1 MRGSLSVLGNV
12 PYSSKMCRIP
22 RQLQWVDKYGGY
34 WLAGPQRDVFLSV
47 VPLACFL
54 WFFLVLFWE
63 VAVFERLF
71 YPDCFLLFVWTLR
84 YVCLS
89 VFLLTGCLI

>member
-1 MRGSLSVLGNV
+1 MRGSLSVPGNV
-12 PYSSKMCRIP
+12 PYSSKRCRIP
-22 RQLQWVDKYGGY
+22 RRLQWADKYVGY
-34 WLAGPQRDVFLSV
+34 WLAGLQRDVFLSV

-54 WFFLVLFWE
+54 WFFLVLFLG

-71 YPDCFLLFVWTLR
+71 YPDCFLLFVWTLG

-89 VFLLTGCLI
+89 VFVLTGCLI